1 MLQRVNMGMYFNRE
15 IPWPNG
21 FWMVLVYSSGV
32 FKLGGLPILI
42 HTHIED
48 TGPLSEACDF

>member
-1 MLQRVNMGMYFNRE
+1 MGMYFNRE